1 MSSPLRPPDDDWWSI
16 PVHGQEKA
24 WLWLV
29 AVTCVILFGW
39 MTGWMFVG
47 EQNPT
52 GPTYRTSPEDF
63 QAKVA
68 AYLEESE
75 QTDRGTVP
83 AGTDI
88 FVGGVQFAWDGFPVI
103 LEAGTEYQL
112 HLSSYDVQHGF
123 SIRLEDELWKQI
135 NLQAVPGYEW
145 IVPMEFEEPGTY
157 HVVCNEFCGIGHRLM
172 YARFEVV
179 PPGGTDVDSDEAAE
193 DADDVDSDDTDAGD
207 DADDDDEV
215 TDAA

>member
-1 MSSPLRPPDDDWWSI
+1 MSSPLRSPDGDWWSV

-29 AVTCVILFGW
+29 GVTCIILFAWMVGW
-39 MTGWMFVG
+39 MLVG

-52 GPTYRTSPEDF
+52 GPTLRTSPEDF
-63 QAKVA
+63 RAKVA

-75 QTDRGTVP
+75 RTDQGTVP
-83 AGTDI
+83 AGTEI
-88 FVGGVQFAWDGFPVI
+88 FVGGVQFAWDGFPVV

-123 SIRLEDELWKQI
+123 SIRYEDELWKQV

-157 HVVCNEFCGIGHRLM
+157 
-172 YARFEVV
+172 
-179 PPGGTDVDSDEAAE
+179 
-193 DADDVDSDDTDAGD
+193 
-207 DADDDDEV
+207 
-215 TDAA
+215 